1 MNEVCQE
8 IWKHFGGKGGPQL
21 SMNSHEDLM
30 KRAQY
35 RTKKIIL
42 KNILDILQPRWFLRG
57 LYLEKYEVDEDA
69 NIISGPTLEREAA
82 DHIVDDIADIK
93 EHSTKDGSVFGSFGE
108 KTAWKKKVNK
118 PLPLS
123 LYNKLKAFFADENG
137 HFIEYFLNDG
147 CFNENYQYAY
157 HLLIGDSAVFFI
169 NQFYDL

>member
-1 MNEVCQE
+1 
-8 IWKHFGGKGGPQL
+8 
-21 SMNSHEDLM
+21 M

-93 EHSTKDGSVFGSFGE
+93 EQSTKDGIVFGSFGE
-108 KTAWKKKVNK
+108 KTAWKKK
-118 PLPLS
+118 
-123 LYNKLKAFFADENG
+123 LKAFTSFS
-137 HFIEYFLNDG
+137 L
-147 CFNENYQYAY
+147 
-157 HLLIGDSAVFFI
+157 
-169 NQFYDL
+169 